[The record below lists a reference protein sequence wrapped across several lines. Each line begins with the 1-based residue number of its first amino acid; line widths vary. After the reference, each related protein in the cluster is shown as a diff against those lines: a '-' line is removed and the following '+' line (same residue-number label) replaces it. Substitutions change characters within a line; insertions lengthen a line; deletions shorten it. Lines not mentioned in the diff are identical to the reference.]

1 RHVVETY
8 FGFDEESVD
17 SETSSLTSYNTDLTD
32 RTPATPEEDL
42 DESFSREESELR
54 FRQLTR
60 EYQALQRAYALLQE
74 QAGGTL
80 DAEREARTREQLHID
95 LSSCQTKILDLEKAL
110 AERGQDSKW
119 VEEKQYLLRTNQELH
134 EKISALQQAELRL
147 QAEVQ
152 DARDQN
158 ELLEFRV
165 LELEEREHR
174 SPALNLHMSAF
185 PENSSSALQKYCHQ
199 QGVKDVIIP
208 ELMKRLD
215 ILGDNGNLRNEEQV
229 AVIQAGTVI
238 SLCEKWLKQIDSTET
253 ALTQKMID
261 LENDKELFSKQ
272 KGYLEEELDYRKQ
285 ALDQAYL
292 QEQPACRAVAESLTD
307 RQRDELRLA
316 VDKLRRQILRQS
328 RQFDSQILQERME
341 LLQQAQQ
348 RIRDLEDRLELQKR
362 QIKDIE
368 EKFDSYPRNS
378 MQHSYRLD
386 QRLHMLRDEV
396 RMMTRDKER
405 GEQVWRDRLQ
415 RCQRQLKAKEEEM
428 SRQSQYFE
436 NFKTQLQH
444 KIRLARDR
452 EQSQQNRIY
461 TLEKQLLD
469 MTSSVGNER
478 EAEKDIQ
485 GGPVKDATQT
495 PSEARLQGFILSL
508 QEDLRVLLERE
519 EHGMTERRRLMEQ
532 LQESQEN
539 SHFLGCKVEEM
550 KAEEQQLKLSESSL
564 MEEAGE
570 LKEENQ
576 RLKQSLTDAAKH
588 TATCPGTNTVS
599 RTAMGEFHLF
609 TSWWQQRAYRTT
621 QRITLH
627 LPNQKIRLKPL
638 KKNNTSPQSLSL
650 TTEKLDELKLG
661 TWCSRG
667 ILNME
672 ESPSEESEA
681 LMEAYR
687 SLGLGDDLKALQDQ
701 CDRLEVTLGKTQEQ
715 LRMMDQENTRM
726 KLQLKKDSEKQ
737 EADAQQGSSK
747 GEVSTLPPSDGGE
760 DELVLALNQE
770 NRALAERIQE
780 LLAHNELREE
790 EIKRERTHLRQHISE
805 LEADRVTLKQESQE
819 QECLIT
825 ELTKK
830 TEDDLNSI
838 IELQQRLVESEQR
851 MEESQI
857 GNKLQSE
864 FSAAT
869 SGRFQ
874 QKNLE
879 ECVDSLVESMLKG
892 DEPRLESSQQAEDL
906 TVVTAAS
913 SQHNNQDDLLSSLH
927 VSTLTDK
934 VSQLTKTVQSLKTE
948 EEELSGCLN
957 TLRAHQREVSLSVQT
972 QTEVKQQLTRTVWGL
987 KEEKDGISKSVAGLK
1002 QEREQLTRTV
1012 CGFKDERDQLIRS
1025 TSGLKEEKE
1034 SLSGLEIEKEKLL
1047 ESLSHGKEERDQ
1059 IMQSL
1064 QSVQTESEQLS
1075 QAVLHLKQE
1084 RDELTDSL
1092 KCLKKQRDEER
1103 SSSTSQEEV
1112 IKSAIILREDEERI
1126 EHSISCLKQEE
1137 KKMKLLLQGLREE
1150 RDRLKAALP
1159 SPTQTERRNQKQ
1171 PLTTETETGDT
1182 QRCLTRDHRGNTEEE
1197 QSDLRRELEALGAEL
1212 ETSHEELDQS
1222 RVDNKRLQRELCQS
1236 ESRREEAERKA
1247 ADKVVRM
1254 TVVANRM
1261 EETREENDNLTTQLK
1276 QLQSKVTGLLRER
1289 TDALSLKTHVEE
1301 RHNILTAQLKAK
1313 TVALEELN
1321 SEYIALKRG
1330 QGSKD
1335 DLSTALVSL
1344 RTRYND
1350 IRAKYDELLKKRSHT
1365 DLEVAPLRAKLS
1377 CLVVK
1382 CQERNSLL
1390 VQMMKDMHRR
1400 GCADSTLTL
1409 QVERLLS
1416 DAALHD
1422 YTAAFTPGSTVKT
1435 RDHSAGFTPG
1445 FISKFQDYTSGL
1457 TEDQSCSSIPLL
1469 VNQLYQNEL
1478 IPESGVKCRELKSE
1492 KQSTLV
1498 TAVADCIREVTPAPT
1513 ATLHE
1518 RLQATPSLV
1527 VPELK
1532 ESFKSNPA
1540 PLSPSAS
1547 RPEKCHHQNMK
1558 GKSSPDPIPGTR
1570 SSLSPSPLP
1579 SRERVSPSR
1588 RLSSPEK
1595 IINLHEQLQR
1605 TLMSSYQDP
1614 EGRGRRHQPRK
1625 CLSFSAPADLRPA
1638 SLTKKQSLSLNDQNT
1653 NSLLTAASARSKSA
1667 RKSTTALEKTKTARP
1682 KPEAPAEV
1690 RSVEVIR
1697 TVGQS
1702 SLLIG
1707 WERPPLDELGCSNGA
1722 FVYGY
1727 RVFVDG
1733 DFHKSVMSSAC
1744 TKCILENVNLSVP
1757 VNISVQ
1763 TLGSEALTSNFVHA
1777 LYSTSVRTDS
1787 LQT

>member
-1 RHVVETY
+1 
-8 FGFDEESVD
+8 
-17 SETSSLTSYNTDLTD
+17 
-32 RTPATPEEDL
+32 
-42 DESFSREESELR
+42 
-54 FRQLTR
+54 
-60 EYQALQRAYALLQE
+60 
-74 QAGGTL
+74 
-80 DAEREARTREQLHID
+80 
-95 LSSCQTKILDLEKAL
+95 
-110 AERGQDSKW
+110 
-119 VEEKQYLLRTNQELH
+119 
-134 EKISALQQAELRL
+134 
-147 QAEVQ
+147 
-152 DARDQN
+152 
-158 ELLEFRV
+158 
-165 LELEEREHR
+165 
-174 SPALNLHMSAF
+174 
-185 PENSSSALQKYCHQ
+185 
-199 QGVKDVIIP
+199 
-208 ELMKRLD
+208 
-215 ILGDNGNLRNEEQV
+215 
-229 AVIQAGTVI
+229 
-238 SLCEKWLKQIDSTET
+238 
-253 ALTQKMID
+253 
-261 LENDKELFSKQ
+261 
-272 KGYLEEELDYRKQ
+272 
-285 ALDQAYL
+285 
-292 QEQPACRAVAESLTD
+292 
-307 RQRDELRLA
+307 
-316 VDKLRRQILRQS
+316 
-328 RQFDSQILQERME
+328 
-341 LLQQAQQ
+341 
-348 RIRDLEDRLELQKR
+348 
-362 QIKDIE
+362 
-368 EKFDSYPRNS
+368 

-469 MTSSVGNER
+469 MTVSAATGLTKISAVRITAGTLTHWEEQERLPPTRGEGEGEEEGKEERRRQWQSSVGNER

-570 LKEENQ
+570 LKEEKQ

-599 RTAMGEFHLF
+599 RTAMGEVHL
-609 TSWWQQRAYRTT
+609 TSDEGTG
-621 QRITLH
+621 
-627 LPNQKIRLKPL
+627 LPYSSVVPPVHQLVAAESLQDNTEDHSSSAKSENPPKTF

-838 IELQQRLVESEQR
+838 MELQQRLVESEQR

-948 EEELSGCLN
+948 EEELSGSLN

-1047 ESLSHGKEERDQ
+1047 ESLSHGKEQRDQ

-1075 QAVLHLKQE
+1075 QAVLHFKQE

-1112 IKSAIILREDEERI
+1112 IKSAITLREDEERI
-1126 EHSISCLKQEE
+1126 KHSISCLKQEE

-1261 EETREENDNLTTQLK
+1261 EETREENDNLTTQVK

-1416 DAALHD
+1416 DAALHN

-1445 FISKFQDYTSGL
+1445 FISRFQDYTSGL

-1532 ESFKSNPA
+1532 ESLKFNPA

-1558 GKSSPDPIPGTR
+1558 GKSSPDPIPGTT

-1653 NSLLTAASARSKSA
+1653 NSLLTAAAAAAVSQAKHTPVVRSTNTSNTLFNAVTSRSAHVSFSPNLFTYHHFKADTSKTTKPALSSSPFDTVAACKAKPTSSSGTNVTTSPKKITAIPDKSDAKQTAPTPLTPRTCTIDSDVFICSETNPKNTVSDTTAPRRPTAPEENHFHMPCETDGATPAYHGLIFAAPCTPPAHCSAERSKSA

>member
-1 RHVVETY
+1 MTGTGRSVVTMAT
-8 FGFDEESVD
+8 D
-17 SETSSLTSYNTDLTD
+17 SMG
-32 RTPATPEEDL
+32 
-42 DESFSREESELR
+42 SEL
-54 FRQLTR
+54 
-60 EYQALQRAYALLQE
+60 E
-74 QAGGTL
+74 
-80 DAEREARTREQLHID
+80 
-95 LSSCQTKILDLEKAL
+95 
-110 AERGQDSKW
+110 
-119 VEEKQYLLRTNQELH
+119 
-134 EKISALQQAELRL
+134 
-147 QAEVQ
+147 
-152 DARDQN
+152 
-158 ELLEFRV
+158 
-165 LELEEREHR
+165 
-174 SPALNLHMSAF
+174 
-185 PENSSSALQKYCHQ
+185 
-199 QGVKDVIIP
+199 
-208 ELMKRLD
+208 
-215 ILGDNGNLRNEEQV
+215 
-229 AVIQAGTVI
+229 
-238 SLCEKWLKQIDSTET
+238 
-253 ALTQKMID
+253 
-261 LENDKELFSKQ
+261 
-272 KGYLEEELDYRKQ
+272 
-285 ALDQAYL
+285 
-292 QEQPACRAVAESLTD
+292 
-307 RQRDELRLA
+307 QRDGSTL
-316 VDKLRRQILRQS
+316 
-328 RQFDSQILQERME
+328 QFDSYL
-341 LLQQAQQ
+341 
-348 RIRDLEDRLELQKR
+348 
-362 QIKDIE
+362 
-368 EKFDSYPRNS
+368 RN
-378 MQHSYRLD
+378 RLD

-444 KIRLARDR
+444 KISLARDR

-469 MTSSVGNER
+469 MTVSAATGLTKISAVRITAGTLTHWEEQERLPPTRGEGEGEEEGKEERRRQWQSSVGNER

-599 RTAMGEFHLF
+599 RTAMGEVHL
-609 TSWWQQRAYRTT
+609 TSDEGTGQPYSSVVPPVHQLVAAESLQDNTEDHSSSAKSENPPKT
-621 QRITLH
+621 F
-627 LPNQKIRLKPL
+627 

-701 CDRLEVTLGKTQEQ
+701 RDRLEVTLGKTQEQ

-747 GEVSTLPPSDGGE
+747 EEVSTLPPSDGGE

-838 IELQQRLVESEQR
+838 MELQQRLVESEQR

-869 SGRFQ
+869 SGCFQ
-874 QKNLE
+874 QKNLK

-906 TVVTAAS
+906 TIVTAAS

-948 EEELSGCLN
+948 EEELSGSLN
-957 TLRAHQREVSLSVQT
+957 TLRAHQRDVSLSVQT

-1103 SSSTSQEEV
+1103 SSSTSQEEREEV
-1112 IKSAIILREDEERI
+1112 IKSAITLREDEERI

-1137 KKMKLLLQGLREE
+1137 KKMTLLLQGLREE

-1171 PLTTETETGDT
+1171 PLTTETGDT

-1261 EETREENDNLTTQLK
+1261 EETREENDNLTTQVK

-1435 RDHSAGFTPG
+1435 WDHSAGFTPG

-1457 TEDQSCSSIPLL
+1457 TEDQSCSSVPLL

-1498 TAVADCIREVTPAPT
+1498 TAVADCISEVTPAPT
-1513 ATLHE
+1513 ATLKKNANPPVHE

-1558 GKSSPDPIPGTR
+1558 GKSSPDPIPWTR

-1653 NSLLTAASARSKSA
+1653 NSLLTAAAAVSQAKHTPAVRSTNTSNTLFNAVTSRSAHVSFSPNLFTYHHFKADTSKTTKSALSSSPFDTVAACKAKPTSSSGTNVTTSPKKITAIPDKSETAPTPLTPRTCTIDSDVLICSETNPKNTVSDTTAPRRPTAPEENHFHMPCETDGATPAYHGLIFAAPCTPPAHCSAERSKSA
-1667 RKSTTALEKTKTARP
+1667 RKSNTALEKTKTARP

-1787 LQT
+1787 LQTLTVG

>member
-1 RHVVETY
+1 MTGTGRSVVTMAT
-8 FGFDEESVD
+8 D
-17 SETSSLTSYNTDLTD
+17 SMG
-32 RTPATPEEDL
+32 
-42 DESFSREESELR
+42 SEL
-54 FRQLTR
+54 
-60 EYQALQRAYALLQE
+60 E
-74 QAGGTL
+74 
-80 DAEREARTREQLHID
+80 
-95 LSSCQTKILDLEKAL
+95 
-110 AERGQDSKW
+110 
-119 VEEKQYLLRTNQELH
+119 
-134 EKISALQQAELRL
+134 
-147 QAEVQ
+147 
-152 DARDQN
+152 
-158 ELLEFRV
+158 
-165 LELEEREHR
+165 
-174 SPALNLHMSAF
+174 
-185 PENSSSALQKYCHQ
+185 
-199 QGVKDVIIP
+199 
-208 ELMKRLD
+208 
-215 ILGDNGNLRNEEQV
+215 
-229 AVIQAGTVI
+229 
-238 SLCEKWLKQIDSTET
+238 
-253 ALTQKMID
+253 
-261 LENDKELFSKQ
+261 
-272 KGYLEEELDYRKQ
+272 
-285 ALDQAYL
+285 
-292 QEQPACRAVAESLTD
+292 
-307 RQRDELRLA
+307 QRDGSTL
-316 VDKLRRQILRQS
+316 
-328 RQFDSQILQERME
+328 QFDSYL
-341 LLQQAQQ
+341 
-348 RIRDLEDRLELQKR
+348 
-362 QIKDIE
+362 
-368 EKFDSYPRNS
+368 RNS

-444 KIRLARDR
+444 KISLARDR

-469 MTSSVGNER
+469 MTVSAATGLTKISAVRITAGTLTHWEEQERLPPTRGEGEGEEEGKEERRRQWQSSVGNER

-599 RTAMGEFHLF
+599 RTAMGEVHL
-609 TSWWQQRAYRTT
+609 TSDEGTGQPYSSVVPPVHQLVAAESLQDNTEDHSSSAKSENPPKT
-621 QRITLH
+621 F
-627 LPNQKIRLKPL
+627 

-701 CDRLEVTLGKTQEQ
+701 RDRLEVTLGKTQEQ

-747 GEVSTLPPSDGGE
+747 EEVSTLPPSDGGE

-838 IELQQRLVESEQR
+838 MELQQRLVESEQR

-869 SGRFQ
+869 SGCFQ
-874 QKNLE
+874 QKNLK

-906 TVVTAAS
+906 TIVTAAS

-948 EEELSGCLN
+948 EEELSGSLN
-957 TLRAHQREVSLSVQT
+957 TLRAHQRDVSLSVQT

-1103 SSSTSQEEV
+1103 SSSTSQEEREEV
-1112 IKSAIILREDEERI
+1112 IKSAITLREDEERI

-1137 KKMKLLLQGLREE
+1137 KKMTLLLQGLREE

-1171 PLTTETETGDT
+1171 PLTTETGDT

-1261 EETREENDNLTTQLK
+1261 EETREENDNLTTQVK

-1435 RDHSAGFTPG
+1435 WDHSAGFTPG

-1457 TEDQSCSSIPLL
+1457 TEDQSCSSVPLL

-1498 TAVADCIREVTPAPT
+1498 TAVADCISEVTPAPT
-1513 ATLHE
+1513 ATLKKNANPPVHE

-1558 GKSSPDPIPGTR
+1558 GKSSPDPIPWTR

-1653 NSLLTAASARSKSA
+1653 NSLLTAAAAVSQAKHTPAVRSTNTSNTLFNAVTSRSAHVSFSPNLFTYHHFKADTSKTTKSALSSSPFDTVAACKAKPTSSSGTNVTTSPKKITAIPDKSETAPTPLTPRTCTIDSDVLICSETNPKNTVSDTTAPRRPTAPEENHFHMPCETDGATPAYHGLIFAAPCTPPAHCSAERSKSA
-1667 RKSTTALEKTKTARP
+1667 RKSNTALEKTKTARP

>member
-1 RHVVETY
+1 MGEVH
-8 FGFDEESVD
+8 
-17 SETSSLTSYNTDLTD
+17 LTSDEGTGQPYSSVVPPVHQLVAAESLQDNT
-32 RTPATPEEDL
+32 ED
-42 DESFSREESELR
+42 
-54 FRQLTR
+54 Q
-60 EYQALQRAYALLQE
+60 
-74 QAGGTL
+74 
-80 DAEREARTREQLHID
+80 
-95 LSSCQTKILDLEKAL
+95 
-110 AERGQDSKW
+110 
-119 VEEKQYLLRTNQELH
+119 
-134 EKISALQQAELRL
+134 
-147 QAEVQ
+147 
-152 DARDQN
+152 
-158 ELLEFRV
+158 
-165 LELEEREHR
+165 
-174 SPALNLHMSAF
+174 
-185 PENSSSALQKYCHQ
+185 SSSAKSENPP
-199 QGVKDVIIP
+199 K
-208 ELMKRLD
+208 
-215 ILGDNGNLRNEEQV
+215 
-229 AVIQAGTVI
+229 TF
-238 SLCEKWLKQIDSTET
+238 KQ
-253 ALTQKMID
+253 
-261 LENDKELFSKQ
+261 
-272 KGYLEEELDYRKQ
+272 
-285 ALDQAYL
+285 
-292 QEQPACRAVAESLTD
+292 
-307 RQRDELRLA
+307 
-316 VDKLRRQILRQS
+316 
-328 RQFDSQILQERME
+328 
-341 LLQQAQQ
+341 
-348 RIRDLEDRLELQKR
+348 
-362 QIKDIE
+362 
-368 EKFDSYPRNS
+368 
-378 MQHSYRLD
+378 
-386 QRLHMLRDEV
+386 
-396 RMMTRDKER
+396 
-405 GEQVWRDRLQ
+405 
-415 RCQRQLKAKEEEM
+415 
-428 SRQSQYFE
+428 
-436 NFKTQLQH
+436 
-444 KIRLARDR
+444 
-452 EQSQQNRIY
+452 
-461 TLEKQLLD
+461 
-469 MTSSVGNER
+469 
-478 EAEKDIQ
+478 
-485 GGPVKDATQT
+485 
-495 PSEARLQGFILSL
+495 
-508 QEDLRVLLERE
+508 
-519 EHGMTERRRLMEQ
+519 
-532 LQESQEN
+532 
-539 SHFLGCKVEEM
+539 
-550 KAEEQQLKLSESSL
+550 
-564 MEEAGE
+564 
-570 LKEENQ
+570 
-576 RLKQSLTDAAKH
+576 
-588 TATCPGTNTVS
+588 
-599 RTAMGEFHLF
+599 
-609 TSWWQQRAYRTT
+609 
-621 QRITLH
+621 
-627 LPNQKIRLKPL
+627 
-638 KKNNTSPQSLSL
+638 NNTSPQSLSL
-650 TTEKLDELKLG
+650 TKEKLDEFKPE

-667 ILNME
+667 NLNME

-701 CDRLEVTLGKTQEQ
+701 RDRLEVTLGKTQEQ
-715 LRMMDQENTRM
+715 LRMMAQENTRL
-726 KLQLKKDSEKQ
+726 KLQLKKDTEKE

-747 GEVSTLPPSDGGE
+747 EEVSTLPTSDGGE

-770 NRALAERIQE
+770 NRVLAARIQE

-790 EIKRERTHLRQHISE
+790 EIKRERTHLREHISE
-805 LEADRVTLKQESQE
+805 LEADRVMLKQESQE
-819 QECLIT
+819 QECLII

-838 IELQQRLVESEQR
+838 MELQQRLVESEQR

-857 GNKLQSE
+857 GKKQQSE

-869 SGRFQ
+869 SGSLQ

-913 SQHNNQDDLLSSLH
+913 SQHNNHDDLLSSLH

-948 EEELSGCLN
+948 EEELSGSLN
-957 TLRAHQREVSLSVQT
+957 TLREHQREVSLSVQT

-1002 QEREQLTRTV
+1002 QEREQLTRT
-1012 CGFKDERDQLIRS
+1012 
-1025 TSGLKEEKE
+1025 
-1034 SLSGLEIEKEKLL
+1034 
-1047 ESLSHGKEERDQ
+1047 
-1059 IMQSL
+1059 
-1064 QSVQTESEQLS
+1064 
-1075 QAVLHLKQE
+1075 
-1084 RDELTDSL
+1084 
-1092 KCLKKQRDEER
+1092 
-1103 SSSTSQEEV
+1103 
-1112 IKSAIILREDEERI
+1112 
-1126 EHSISCLKQEE
+1126 
-1137 KKMKLLLQGLREE
+1137 GLREE
-1150 RDRLKAALP
+1150 RDSLKAALP
-1159 SPTQTERRNQKQ
+1159 SQTQTERRNQKQ
-1171 PLTTETETGDT
+1171 PLLKTNSAAIKTTETAAETGDT
-1182 QRCLTRDHRGNTEEE
+1182 QRCLTEDHRGNTEEE

-1212 ETSHEELDQS
+1212 KTSHEELDQS

-1236 ESRREEAERKA
+1236 EFRREEAERKA

-1261 EETREENDNLTTQLK
+1261 EETRKENDNLTTEVK

-1289 TDALSLKTHVEE
+1289 TDALSLKTHIEE

-1350 IRAKYDELLKKRSHT
+1350 IRAKYDDLLKKRSHT
-1365 DLEVAPLRAKLS
+1365 DLEIAPLRAKLS

-1409 QVERLLS
+1409 QVKRLLN

-1435 RDHSAGFTPG
+1435 RDHGAGFTPG

-1457 TEDQSCSSIPLL
+1457 TEKPSCSSIPLL

-1498 TAVADCIREVTPAPT
+1498 TAVADCISEVTPAPT
-1513 ATLHE
+1513 ATLKKNANAPVHE
-1518 RLQATPSLV
+1518 RLQATPSPV

-1558 GKSSPDPIPGTR
+1558 GKSSPDPIPWTR
-1570 SSLSPSPLP
+1570 SSLSPSTLP

-1614 EGRGRRHQPRK
+1614 EGRGNVSQVQVCQKVHHCFK
-1625 CLSFSAPADLRPA
+1625 
-1638 SLTKKQSLSLNDQNT
+1638 
-1653 NSLLTAASARSKSA
+1653 
-1667 RKSTTALEKTKTARP
+1667 KTKTARP

>member
-1 RHVVETY
+1 M
-8 FGFDEESVD
+8 
-17 SETSSLTSYNTDLTD
+17 TSSDMTGTGRSVVTMATD
-32 RTPATPEEDL
+32 
-42 DESFSREESELR
+42 SMGSEL
-54 FRQLTR
+54 
-60 EYQALQRAYALLQE
+60 E
-74 QAGGTL
+74 
-80 DAEREARTREQLHID
+80 
-95 LSSCQTKILDLEKAL
+95 
-110 AERGQDSKW
+110 
-119 VEEKQYLLRTNQELH
+119 
-134 EKISALQQAELRL
+134 
-147 QAEVQ
+147 
-152 DARDQN
+152 
-158 ELLEFRV
+158 
-165 LELEEREHR
+165 
-174 SPALNLHMSAF
+174 
-185 PENSSSALQKYCHQ
+185 
-199 QGVKDVIIP
+199 
-208 ELMKRLD
+208 
-215 ILGDNGNLRNEEQV
+215 
-229 AVIQAGTVI
+229 
-238 SLCEKWLKQIDSTET
+238 
-253 ALTQKMID
+253 
-261 LENDKELFSKQ
+261 
-272 KGYLEEELDYRKQ
+272 
-285 ALDQAYL
+285 
-292 QEQPACRAVAESLTD
+292 
-307 RQRDELRLA
+307 QRDG
-316 VDKLRRQILRQS
+316 S
-328 RQFDSQILQERME
+328 TLQ
-341 LLQQAQQ
+341 
-348 RIRDLEDRLELQKR
+348 
-362 QIKDIE
+362 
-368 EKFDSYPRNS
+368 FDSYPRNS

-386 QRLHMLRDEV
+386 QRLHLLRDEV
-396 RMMTRDKER
+396 RTMTRDKER

-444 KIRLARDR
+444 KISLARDR
-452 EQSQQNRIY
+452 EQSQQNRIH

-469 MTSSVGNER
+469 MTVSAATGLTKISAVRITAGTLTHWEEQERLPPTRGEGEGEEEGKEERRRQWQSSVGNER
-478 EAEKDIQ
+478 EAEKGIQ
-485 GGPVKDATQT
+485 GGSVKDATQT
-495 PSEARLQGFILSL
+495 PSEARLQGFVLSL

-564 MEEAGE
+564 MEESGE

-599 RTAMGEFHLF
+599 RTAMGEVHL
-609 TSWWQQRAYRTT
+609 TSDEGTGQPYSSVVPPVHQLVAAESLQDNSEDHSSSAKSENPPKTFKR
-621 QRITLH
+621 
-627 LPNQKIRLKPL
+627 
-638 KKNNTSPQSLSL
+638 NNSSPQSLSL

-701 CDRLEVTLGKTQEQ
+701 RDRLEVTLGKTQEQ
-715 LRMMDQENTRM
+715 LRMIDQENTRM
-726 KLQLKKDSEKQ
+726 KLQLKKDAEKQ

-747 GEVSTLPPSDGGE
+747 EVSTLAPSDGGE

-838 IELQQRLVESEQR
+838 MELQQRLVESEQR

-857 GNKLQSE
+857 GHKLQSE

-913 SQHNNQDDLLSSLH
+913 SQHNNQDDLLSS

-948 EEELSGCLN
+948 EEELSGSLN

-1012 CGFKDERDQLIRS
+1012 CGFKDERDQL
-1025 TSGLKEEKE
+1025 TSGLKEKKE

-1084 RDELTDSL
+1084 RDELSDSL
-1092 KCLKKQRDEER
+1092 NCLKKQRDEER
-1103 SSSTSQEEV
+1103 SSSTSQEEREEL
-1112 IKSAIILREDEERI
+1112 IKSAITLREDEERI

-1137 KKMKLLLQGLREE
+1137 KQMQLLLQGLREE
-1150 RDRLKAALP
+1150 RDSLKAALP

-1182 QRCLTRDHRGNTEEE
+1182 QRCLTRDHRGNTEEGL
-1197 QSDLRRELEALGAEL
+1197 SDLRRELEALGAEL
-1212 ETSHEELDQS
+1212 KTSHEELDQS
-1222 RVDNKRLQRELCQS
+1222 RVDNKRLQRELFQS

-1247 ADKVVRM
+1247 ADKMVRM

-1261 EETREENDNLTTQLK
+1261 EETREENDNLTTQVK

-1289 TDALSLKTHVEE
+1289 TDALSLKTHIEE
-1301 RHNILTAQLKAK
+1301 RHDILTAQLKAK

-1382 CQERNSLL
+1382 CLERNSLL
-1390 VQMMKDMHRR
+1390 LQMMKDMHRR

-1409 QVERLLS
+1409 QVEHLLS
-1416 DAALHD
+1416 DAALND

-1478 IPESGVKCRELKSE
+1478 IPESGVKCRKLKSE

-1498 TAVADCIREVTPAPT
+1498 TAVADCISEVTPAPT
-1513 ATLHE
+1513 ATLKKNANAPVHE
-1518 RLQATPSLV
+1518 RLQATPSPV

-1558 GKSSPDPIPGTR
+1558 GKSSPDPIPWTR

-1579 SRERVSPSR
+1579 CRERVSPSR

-1605 TLMSSYQDP
+1605 MLMSSYQDP

-1653 NSLLTAASARSKSA
+1653 NSLLTAAAVSQAKHTPAVRSTNASNTLFNAVTSRSAHVSFSPNLFTYHHFKADTSKTTKPALSSSPFDTVAASKAKPTSSSGTNVTTSPKKITSIPDKSDAKQTAPTPLTPRTCTIDSDVLICSETNPKNTVSDTTAPRRPTVPEENHFNMPCETDGATPAYHGLIFAAPCTSPAHCSAERSKSS
-1667 RKSTTALEKTKTARP
+1667 RKSTTALEKTKTTRP

-1763 TLGSEALTSNFVHA
+1763 TLGSEALTSNFVHT